1 MNPCEEFEL
10 LISARLDGE
19 LTEEETA
26 ILETHLTHCPRCR
39 ALEGELQ
46 ALEGLLSED
55 LEEVP
60 PALGQRLAQ
69 EDWSRIPQQPPQA
82 QASVP
87 SPKGRRSLLR
97 GTCVAAAAVLLTV
110 ALVRIALPGGQA
122 GSAADEAM
130 EAPSWTAGQSEE
142 DRETQR
148 ENQAPAQ
155 PENQTGDQAESS
167 LRPENKSDPSPA
179 DSPPAVPSSP
189 PPESSSAGS
198 APPSAD
204 ASAGLVTEEE
214 ARTLVSDHLARQERS
229 LTLSSQGLTGDE
241 WVFLGKDED
250 GQTVALFAVSQSTG
264 ELREETPSGSP
275 EGRR

>member
-10 LISARLDGE
+10 LLSARLDGE
-19 LTEEETA
+19 LTEAETA
-26 ILETHLTHCPRCR
+26 RLETHLTHCPRCR
-39 ALEGELQ
+39 ALAGELQ
-46 ALEGLLSED
+46 ALEGLLSEN

-69 EDWSRIPQQPPQA
+69 ENWNRIPQQPPQS
-82 QASVP
+82 QAPVP

-122 GSAADEAM
+122 GSAADESM
-130 EAPSWTAGQSEE
+130 EAPSWSAGQSEE

-155 PENQTGDQAESS
+155 PENQTGGQAESS
-167 LRPENKSDPSPA
+167 PRPENKSDPSPA
-179 DSPPAVPSSP
+179 DPPSAVPSSP
-189 PPESSSAGS
+189 PSESSSAGS
-198 APPSAD
+198 APPPSD

-214 ARTLVSDHLARQERS
+214 AQALVSDHLARQERS
-229 LTLSSQGLTGDE
+229 LTLSSQGLDGDE

-250 GQTVALFAVSQSTG
+250 GQAVARFAVSQSTG
-264 ELREETPSGSP
+264 ELREEALSGDP
-275 EGRR
+275 VGGG